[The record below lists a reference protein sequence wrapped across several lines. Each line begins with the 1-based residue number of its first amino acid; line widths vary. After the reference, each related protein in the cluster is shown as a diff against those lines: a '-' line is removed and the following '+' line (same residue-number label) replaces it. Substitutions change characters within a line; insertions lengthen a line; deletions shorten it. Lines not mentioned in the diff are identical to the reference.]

1 MSEPVSSCVWAPDG
15 ESFILGSFDKA
26 HAICTWSIK
35 GEQLYTWTKKY
46 RIGCLAISP
55 DGRWLVAADV
65 QHAIHVYDCQTRE
78 LKYDLDLLSRGVSL
92 AISADS
98 KYLLV
103 NKQDAVAQ
111 LINISSRSTVQ
122 KYTGHAGGDYTI
134 RSDLGGAN
142 ESFAISGSEGKSRM
156 SCSFMLWK

>member
-35 GEQLYTWTKKY
+35 GEQLHTWTKKY

-111 LINISSRSTVQ
+111 LINITSRSTVQ

-142 ESFAISGSEGKSRM
+142 ESFAISGSEGKSCM
-156 SCSFMLWK
+156 ICSFML